1 MTTAE
6 DDKGTQ
12 PPSTPDDDVPI
23 AELTREAEAYA
34 KAAAMRLILA
44 GLDDDD
50 AQGRAGVFRELRKI
64 ADEDR
69 EAIFTVIGYVIGT
82 FVGVVRIGGATT
94 IVRDVVLDTLGDA
107 IVFEE
112 KT

>member
-1 MTTAE
+1 VSI
-6 DDKGTQ
+6 
-12 PPSTPDDDVPI
+12 PDDVPI
-23 AELTREAEAYA
+23 VDLTPEAEAYA

-50 AQGRAGVFRELRKI
+50 IHGRAGVFRELRKI

-69 EAIFTVIGYVIGT
+69 EALFPVFGFVLAT

-94 IVRDVVLDTLGDA
+94 VVRDIVLDTLGDA
-107 IVFEE
+107 SGAEE
-112 KT
+112 TT

>member
-1 MTTAE
+1 M
-6 DDKGTQ
+6 
-12 PPSTPDDDVPI
+12 STPDDIPI
-23 AELTREAEAYA
+23 VELTPEVEAYA

-50 AQGRAGVFRELRKI
+50 IQSRSGIYRELRKI

-69 EAIFTVIGYVIGT
+69 EAIFPVFGMVLAT

-94 IVRDVVLDTLGDA
+94 TVRDIVLDTLGDA
-107 IVFEE
+107 IGSEE
-112 KT
+112 TT